1 MAAHKP
7 SKPQSCRKLLS
18 KVADKAVIVAV
29 ECNLTV
35 WV

>member
-1 MAAHKP
+1 
-7 SKPQSCRKLLS
+7 LS
-18 KVADKAVIVAV
+18 NVADTVVIVAV